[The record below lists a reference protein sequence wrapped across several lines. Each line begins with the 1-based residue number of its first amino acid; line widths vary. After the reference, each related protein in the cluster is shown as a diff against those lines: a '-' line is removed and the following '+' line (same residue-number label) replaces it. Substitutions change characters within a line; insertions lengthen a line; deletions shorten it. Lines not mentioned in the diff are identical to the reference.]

1 MRDARK
7 SSCARTS
14 LTPRALFRW
23 HATGWSASANRALR
37 VSLVLALLLSGL
49 LVPANVADAQ
59 RGGHEVEAPPPG
71 ETGLTAGDEGDQTGA
86 GGVYQPE
93 TVNIR
98 VASPINLARAAEQL
112 SLAPSDLG
120 ATELRPINPPGG
132 RPERFEDLTA
142 PGDDQMTFSPS
153 DTPGAQPPAAAAMG
167 SSPAPAKTFQ
177 GEQLSGG
184 SIPPDTHGAV
194 GTQHVMTVTNNE
206 INVRTRAGALLQRM
220 SLNAFWADVRIKGE
234 TTAPATFDPKVVYDR
249 FNQRYIFTT
258 SFNAQNVN
266 SGAGIAVSATNDP
279 TGTWFRY
286 VFAADPNSTTAGGI
300 WIDFPSIGFNKN
312 WIVLNEN
319 SFFYGT
325 AGGGY
330 ARSDIFVFNKQ
341 AAYAGT
347 LTSFNAFQAL
357 ASTCTAE
364 NSPTSLGCGFTMS
377 PTVVEDNTTETV
389 YLVENWNA
397 TNGLLR
403 LSKITGTPDVP
414 ILTIGTQFPQSPENW
429 RTNAARIGTTGGYV
443 PQRDQV
449 SYAVST
455 GSRIMANDA
464 RINNAVLRN
473 GSLWTSHH
481 VMVGATPNPPG
492 TVYGTA
498 NPDIKT
504 AAQWWQI
511 DPTIETGTLT
521 PPIQRGRIVD
531 PLADNCNSGSSTGN
545 STERAGCPGQRGQ
558 FFFFVA
564 IAVNKNNDVL
574 LGFTQS
580 SPLTYPSG
588 AYAMRLAT
596 DPPNTMRD
604 PVVFRSGASSYN
616 IGSGSGTSRQ
626 NRWGD
631 YSMSVTDPTND
642 TDFWTTQEYSPPR
655 TFLAALGGIATP
667 WATWWA
673 RVSPNSVQPQ
683 PSNAGT
689 LIINEFRFRGPAGIL
704 DEYIELYNPSTTT
717 PVRVRSS
724 DASEGWA
731 IARSTDGVT
740 GTPFVTIP
748 EGVVVLPR
756 GHYLIGTNPVSGV
769 ATNENLYYS
778 LRNHPSETATNFP
791 TLGSVRAA
799 TIDTGY
805 SSANTTTDAIPD
817 NAGIALFNT
826 TTALGM
832 TAATRLDSVGVAAL
846 APGVFKEGAGI
857 PGLPTSNLEYALVRR
872 ATTGVP
878 QDTNTNETDFRFVD
892 TAGTL
897 TAAGQNLGAPGPQ
910 NVDSPQNATNSVGG
924 RPLFSCVGPSASP
937 NRERDLTPVPNGSLG
952 TLAFRRIFS
961 NYTGQ
966 PVRKLRFRIVDTTT
980 FPPPPGT
987 ADLRAISSG
996 QVVVTSPCGTP
1007 NVTVQGTTLEEPP
1020 SQPFGGGFNATLAAG
1035 TITFTNPL
1043 AVGDSIILQ
1052 LVTGVEQTGNFRF
1065 IVIVEAVVD

>member
-1 MRDARK
+1 
-7 SSCARTS
+7 
-14 LTPRALFRW
+14 LTPRAFFRQR
-23 HATGWSASANRALR
+23 AAAWSASANRALR
-37 VSLVLALLLSGL
+37 FSLVLTLLFSGL

-59 RGGHEVEAPPPG
+59 RGRDVEAPPPV
-71 ETGLTAGDEGDQTGA
+71 EAGLSGGDEAGQTGA
-86 GGVYQPE
+86 GAVYQPE
-93 TVNIR
+93 MRGIR
-98 VASPINLARAAEQL
+98 VASPINLAQAAQQL
-112 SLAPSDLG
+112 SLGPSEAG
-120 ATELRPINPPGG
+120 ATELKPINPPGG
-132 RPERFEDLTA
+132 RPEWFEGRGVPVPESDE
-142 PGDDQMTFSPS
+142 MTLGPS
-153 DTPGAQPPAAAAMG
+153 DEPGPNPPAASEQG

-177 GEQLSGG
+177 GEQLTGG

-206 INVRTRAGALLQRM
+206 INVRSRDGVLLQRM
-220 SLNAFWADVRIKGE
+220 TLNAFWASVRIKDE
-234 TTAPATFDPKVVYDR
+234 TTPPSSFDPKVVYDR
-249 FNQRYIFTT
+249 FNQRYILTT

-286 VFAADPNSTTAGGI
+286 VFAADATSTTTGGL
-300 WIDFPSIGFNKN
+300 WIDFPSIGHNKN

-319 SFFYGT
+319 TFGYGT
-325 AGGGY
+325 ITGY
-330 ARSDIFVFNKQ
+330 QRSDVYVFNKQ

-347 LTSFNAFQAL
+347 LTSFNAFL
-357 ASTCTAE
+357 ARTSTCVAPFETQ
-364 NSPTSLGCGFTMS
+364 LGCGFTMS

-389 YLVENWNA
+389 YLVEDWDSIA
-397 TNGLLR
+397 GQLR
-403 LSKITGTPDVP
+403 VSKVTGTPDAPV
-414 ILTIGTQFPQSPENW
+414 LTVGTQFPQSTENW
-429 RTNAARIGTTGGYV
+429 RFNAGRIGTTGGYV
-443 PQRDQV
+443 PQRDQIN
-449 SYAVST
+449 YAVST
-455 GSRIMANDA
+455 GSRIMANDS

-481 VMVGATPNPPG
+481 VMVGAAPAPPG
-492 TVYGTA
+492 TPYNTA

-511 DPTIETGTLT
+511 NPTVETGGAV

-531 PLADNCNSGSSTGN
+531 PLADNCNSASATSN
-545 STERAGCPGQRGQ
+545 PAERAGCPGQRGQ
-558 FFFFVA
+558 FFIFVG

-588 AYAMRLAT
+588 AYAMRRAA

-604 PVVFRSGASSYN
+604 VVVFRSGASNYN
-616 IGSGSGTSRQ
+616 IGSGSGTARQ

-631 YSMSVTDPTND
+631 YSMSMTDPIDD

-655 TFLAALGGIATP
+655 TFLTALGGIAAP

-673 RVSPNSVQPQ
+673 RVSPNGQQ
-683 PSNAGT
+683 PSNTGT
-689 LIINEFRFRGPAGIL
+689 LLINEFRFRGPAGIL
-704 DEYIELYNPSTTT
+704 DEFIELYNPSTT

-740 GTPFVTIP
+740 GTPFVTVP
-748 EGVVVLPR
+748 EGVVVPAK
-756 GHYLIGTNPVSGV
+756 GTYLIGTNPVSGV
-769 ATNENLYYS
+769 AANENLYYS
-778 LRNHPSETATNFP
+778 LNLHPSQTATNFP

-799 TIDTGY
+799 TIDMGY

-832 TAATRLDSVGVAAL
+832 TVATRVDSVGVAAL
-846 APGVFKEGAGI
+846 APGNFKEGAGI
-857 PGLPTSNLEYALVRR
+857 PGLPTSNLQYAMVRR
-872 ATTGVP
+872 AETGNP
-878 QDTNTNETDFRFVD
+878 QDTNTNETDFRYVE
-892 TAGTL
+892 TSGTL
-897 TAAGQNLGAPGPQ
+897 SAAGQNLGAPGPQ
-910 NVDSPQNATNSVGG
+910 NVDSPNNHTTTVGG
-924 RPLFSCVGPSASP
+924 RPLFTCVGVNAAP
-937 NRERDLTPVPNGSLG
+937 NRERNLTPVPNGSLG

-961 NYTGQ
+961 NYSGH
-966 PVRKLRFRIVDTTT
+966 PVKKLRFRIVDITT

-987 ADLRAISSG
+987 ADLRAISSS

-1020 SQPFGGGFNATLAAG
+1020 AQPFGGGYNATLAAG

-1052 LVTGVEQTGNFRF
+1052 LVTGVEQTGTFRF
-1065 IVIVEAVVD
+1065 FVIVEADSSPF